1 MKSFLHFLTITA
13 ALAACLA
20 ILPDDI
26 PTPTPYEPTADPAQR
41 VRDYIRGERD
51 TLDES
56 DLNAPS
62 VPEPLRKAAQQIID

>member
-20 ILPDDI
+20 ILPEDT
-26 PTPTPYEPTADPAQR
+26 PTPTPYEPSSDPAQR
-41 VRDYIRGERD
+41 VREYIRGERD

-56 DLNAPS
+56 DLHSPT
-62 VPEPLRKAAQQIID
+62 VPEPLRNAAQQIID

>member
-20 ILPDDI
+20 MTPDT
-26 PTPTPYEPTADPAQR
+26 PTPTPYEPTNDPAQR
-41 VRDYIRGERD
+41 VREYIQGERT
-51 TLDES
+51 TLDDA
-56 DLNAPS
+56 DLHAPS